1 MKVLLYFENE
11 DSIKKSGIGRA
22 LKHQLIAC
30 KEAGVTTTTNKNDAF
45 DLAHI
50 NTLWAKSEK
59 LLKKCK
65 KDGIPVIV
73 HGHSTYED
81 FRRSFTLWQL
91 IEPWFDG
98 RIRKMYSQA
107 DLIIT
112 PTPYSK
118 RLIDG
123 YGFGVKTIAISNG
136 INLEEYK
143 PNIEGQNKFRERFKI
158 EEGEKFVMG
167 VGFPF
172 ERKGIIDFFEV
183 ARRFPDTKFIW
194 FGHLA
199 KILTNLKI
207 RRAIRKRPK
216 NVIMAGYCSGD
227 VIHGAYDLASCMFFP
242 SLEETEGIVVL
253 EALASHTPLLLRD
266 IGVYDPWL
274 IDGINCHKAKTND
287 EFEAKLRDLLENG
300 EDEAILKA
308 GYKVAEERSLDK
320 IGERLKAA
328 YASLLLEK
336 RQ

>member
-22 LKHQLIAC
+22 LKHQLQAC
-30 KEAGVTTTTNKNDAF
+30 KDAGVETTTDKNSSF
-45 DLAHI
+45 DIAHI
-50 NTLWAKSEK
+50 NTLWNKSER

-65 KDGIPVIV
+65 KKGIPVIV

-81 FRRSFTLWQL
+81 FRRSFSCWQL

-98 RIRKMYSQA
+98 RIRKMYSKA

-112 PTPYSK
+112 PTTYSK
-118 RLIDG
+118 GLIDG

-136 INLEEYK
+136 INIPEYL
-143 PNIEGQNKFRERFKI
+143 PNPEGQKKFKEKFGI
-158 EEGEKFVMG
+158 EDGEKFVMG

-172 ERKGIIDFFEV
+172 ERKGILDFFEV
-183 ARRFPDTKFIW
+183 AKSFPDTKFIW

-207 RRAIRKRPK
+207 RRAIRKRPA

-227 VIHGAYDLASCMFFP
+227 IIHGAYDLASCMFFP

-253 EALASHTPLLLRD
+253 EALASHTPLLVRD
-266 IGVYDPWL
+266 IGVYEPWL
-274 IDGINCHKAKTND
+274 SDGVNCHKAKTNE
-287 EFEAKLRDLLENG
+287 EFEKTLRHLLEEG
-300 EDEAILKA
+300 EDPNILEE
-308 GYKVAEERSLDK
+308 GYKVALERSLDK
-320 IGERLKAA
+320 VGEQLKEA
-328 YASLLLEK
+328 YLGLLK
-336 RQ
+336 RE